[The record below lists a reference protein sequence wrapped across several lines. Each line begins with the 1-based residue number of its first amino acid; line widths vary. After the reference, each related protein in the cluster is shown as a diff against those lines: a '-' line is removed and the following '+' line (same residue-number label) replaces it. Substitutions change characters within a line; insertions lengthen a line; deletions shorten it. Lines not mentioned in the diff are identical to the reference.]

1 MQVNVKF
8 PQQIQ
13 PEWPRFVTIVKHA
26 NYMDKNANPLA
37 LVVASRN
44 YLDDYYQAPLAPKL
58 YKTHTPSS
66 RQITS
71 TRTLAASR
79 NKGKEIIK
87 PPTPPCESASE
98 ENDEEQETNE
108 EPDEKEL
115 EAHYMYMAMIQ
126 EVLHA
131 IDDNFGPTYDVEPL
145 ENADSNVIPDSSDM
159 YDKEGKEDQN
169 NPITHDIKL
178 LVHDLLIPLA
188 HKALKDVRIFENALK
203 EEMLEDLKYVKS
215 VEKEVDDLK
224 MEIDDHKSQ
233 LENDKT
239 DFPKV
244 NDLLLKEFYEKD
256 FLCVILLSFDDID
269 EYFDMA
275 CKIS

>member
-13 PEWPRFVTIVKHA
+13 PEWPRFVTIVKQA
-26 NYMDKNANPLA
+26 NNLDNVLYHTLVDILKQQQNKVNEISAKRISRNANPLA

-169 NPITHDIKL
+169 
-178 LVHDLLIPLA
+178 V
-188 HKALKDVRIFENALK
+188 
-203 EEMLEDLKYVKS
+203 EE
-215 VEKEVDDLK
+215 
-224 MEIDDHKSQ
+224 
-233 LENDKT
+233 
-239 DFPKV
+239 P
-244 NDLLLKEFYEKD
+244 
-256 FLCVILLSFDDID
+256 
-269 EYFDMA
+269 
-275 CKIS
+275 